1 MDFTGI
7 GMMTRPE
14 IEQDVGS
21 MWESDASAEWERLNE
36 ITPDEERIMTA
47 AREMEYALDHLSE
60 AIDELATVAEMVDET
75 VAYDR
80 IVSQQDALE
89 KLQDEIRTLKKRME
103 RGGVE

>member
-14 IEQDVGS
+14 QDAGS
-21 MWESDASAEWERLNE
+21 MWESDAAAEWERLNE
-36 ITPDEERIMTA
+36 IEPDEERIMTA
-47 AREMEYALDHLSE
+47 SREMEYALTHLSD

-75 VAYDR
+75 IAYDR

-103 RGGVE
+103 RGCIE